1 MKKLFLVFSFLF
13 QVLSHINGQV
23 FDLNTK
29 WYYCRGEWPTL
40 PGKCYIREIKNIN
53 IQNDTIFSDL
63 LWEYYNTKLK
73 QKGNKVWINDEL
85 IYNFDLKKSDTF
97 KIKFND
103 KHINFFL
110 DSVQIR
116 EYFGKERKLQY
127 FSEISGWTK
136 IICIEG
142 IGVIK
147 NYNTL
152 GYNFQYGEIFLTLS
166 ELRLFEFTDPPPRL
180 SIVEIGK
187 NRTNINLLGEC
198 KFCEDL
204 VFQSSISQEKV
215 EIFPNPGNSTI
226 FIEGLP
232 NNSIFKIFDISGK
245 LWKNIKQISG
255 DMYLDISMLKNG
267 FYQVIIETE
276 NSKPQIKRFI
286 KY

>member
-1 MKKLFLVFSFLF
+1 MKKLFLVFSFIS
-13 QVLSHINGQV
+13 LSLICINAQV

-29 WYYCRGEWPTL
+29 WYYCRGEWPAL

-63 LWEYYNTKLK
+63 LWEYHNTKLK

-85 IYNFDLKKSDTF
+85 IYNFDLNKSDTF

-127 FSEISGWTK
+127 FSEISGFTK

-142 IGVIK
+142 IGLIQ
-147 NYNTL
+147 YYTTL
-152 GYNFQYGEIFLTLS
+152 GSNFQDGAIFLTLS
-166 ELRLFEFTDPPPRL
+166 ELSFFEFTDPPPRL

-187 NRTNINLLGEC
+187 NRTNIKLLGEC

-232 NNSIFKIFDISGK
+232 NKSTLKIFDISGK

-255 DMYLDISMLKNG
+255 AMHLDISMLENG
-267 FYQVIIETE
+267 IYQLIIETE
-276 NSKPQIKRFI
+276 NSKPQIERII